1 MCYISMDVCVDMYVV
16 PSLRRVMNGIG
27 GGAFYLFCFEELWCE
42 LLEQCSSNRWGKHQS
57 GFEVL

>member
-27 GGAFYLFCFEELWCE
+27 GWGHST
-42 LLEQCSSNRWGKHQS
+42 CSVLKSFGVSFLNSVLVNRWW
-57 GFEVL
+57 